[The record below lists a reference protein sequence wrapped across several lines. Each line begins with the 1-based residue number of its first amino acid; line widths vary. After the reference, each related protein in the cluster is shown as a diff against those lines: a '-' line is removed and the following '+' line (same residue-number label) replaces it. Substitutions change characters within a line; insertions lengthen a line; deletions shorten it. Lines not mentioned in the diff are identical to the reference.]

1 MLRRIGRYALLVNA
15 LTACV
20 GLWSA
25 DAQAW
30 HTDKRRLTD
39 GTAYT
44 LGKKVWKVG
53 LWTID
58 YGLHDRVDV
67 STYWMPWFVRVANIG
82 GKYEYRVNERLSLG
96 TGLHAFR
103 LDVQKLKTDA
113 APLVI
118 TSVPWQLTGSY
129 RLDQGITLSLQ
140 SIYTYMHVSGTF
152 DEGSLEGAAAV
163 SNLQL
168 VTTLEKRLSQV
179 TALLLRFRYL
189 AHQWQPSAS
198 VTYVLHPDDYTTVKV
213 VGAAGIDAL
222 DVKNAWSIVPGAAFS
237 WKSAELRVGLGYG
250 NLNIG
255 GVNFVVQ
262 KKTIVP
268 ELDLAWR
275 W

>member
-1 MLRRIGRYALLVNA
+1 MLRGIGRHALLVSA
-15 LTACV
+15 LTVCA

-25 DAQAW
+25 EAQAW

-58 YGLHDRVDV
+58 YGLLDQVDV
-67 STYWMPWFVRVANIG
+67 STYWIPWFVRVANLG
-82 GKYEYRVNERLSLG
+82 GKYEYRVNDRLSLG

-129 RLDQGITLSLQ
+129 RVDRETTLSLQ
-140 SIYTYMHVSGTF
+140 SVYTYMHVSGTF

-168 VTTLEKRLSQV
+168 VTTLEKRVSQV
-179 TALLLRFRYL
+179 TALLLRVRYL

-222 DVKNAWSIVPGAAFS
+222 DVKHAWSIVPGAAFS

-250 NLNIG
+250 NMNIG
-255 GVNFVVQ
+255 GVNFVAQ